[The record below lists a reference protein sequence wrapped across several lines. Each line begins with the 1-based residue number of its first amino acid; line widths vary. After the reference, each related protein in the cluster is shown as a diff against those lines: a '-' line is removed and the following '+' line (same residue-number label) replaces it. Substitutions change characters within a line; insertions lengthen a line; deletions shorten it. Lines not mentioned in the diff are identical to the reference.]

1 MIIDLQILPSVEEN
15 FLWSLSWTTIAMTYF
30 AKLWCWYLAMI
41 FTYCECL
48 SSRGN
53 VLFSKCYLR
62 YLGMCLLNLRWTV
75 GLIQLSYRIEEWPLP
90 SSHHSL
96 LHLWEIVNFSFPH
109 VSVFWKTEM
118 MNPSMNL
125 PSVIL
130 WTKDLYGVYS
140 EGRWIHIVWN
150 DLKIS
155 FPSC

>member
-1 MIIDLQILPSVEEN
+1 
-15 FLWSLSWTTIAMTYF
+15 
-30 AKLWCWYLAMI
+30 MI

-53 VLFSKCYLR
+53 VLFSKCYWR

-75 GLIQLSYRIEEWPLP
+75 GLIQLSCRIEEWPLP

-130 WTKDLYGVYS
+130 WTKDLYGF
-140 EGRWIHIVWN
+140 IVKEDEFTLFEMIWKSVFLHAN
-150 DLKIS
+150 TVCYYHMFTTFIFKDY
-155 FPSC
+155 